1 MHTGIL
7 NGCYSILNEN
17 LFGEVEVE
25 DVSDSDNGYKSFYDS
40 YDYVFCILLH
50 WKNKNGNR
58 TFNGNIYE
66 SLFDILDTSTG
77 RKILNNATERIFGST
92 MAIDDYS
99 CAIISPMLIEEC
111 VPSEEY
117 LDNALNGKPNELD
130 KDLNWAR
137 MNWRFESMMNV
148 GFNSNFMNPREV
160 YRFLQKFGLYT
171 GLFGGN
177 LEAIKFKIIKV
188 DHDTHRT
195 KFTKFIELD
204 RYNVV
209 LYDTI
214 RMLIPENEQIFPS
227 LLKIFAENNG
237 GKFPV
242 IESFMNMCPF
252 WCLSRPLDML
262 QHKQSRKPF
271 GYHSLTKD
279 VLESIVMNDKVAC
292 TELDVRYLKSQEEIS
307 DKNAIR
313 ERLGKVIR
321 TYRQPVFFSF
331 VFDVS
336 LEDSIAVAY
345 LIPNTLMDDG
355 CEVFY
360 IVAVE
365 LSCDARVDEVARFVK
380 PFMLSEN
387 NDEIKRNFVDFVISS
402 IYAKE
407 PGFRGELYRKLSN
420 DNK

>member
-1 MHTGIL
+1 MHTG
-7 NGCYSILNEN
+7 ILNEN

-40 YDYVFCILLH
+40 YDYVFCISLH
-50 WKNKNGNR
+50 WKNKNGDR
-58 TFNGNIYE
+58 TYKGNVYE
-66 SLFDILDTSTG
+66 SSFDILDTSTG

-99 CAIISPMLIEEC
+99 CAIISPMPFEEC
-111 VPSEEY
+111 VPPEEY

-130 KDLNWAR
+130 KDLNWSR
-137 MNWRFESMMNV
+137 MNWRFDSMLNV

-177 LEAIKFKIIKV
+177 LEAKKFKIVKV

-195 KFTKFIELD
+195 KFTKFIDLD

-214 RMLIPENEQIFPS
+214 RMLIPDNEQIFPS

-242 IESFMNMCPF
+242 IESIMNRCSF

-262 QHKQSRKPF
+262 QFTQLRKPF
-271 GYHSLTKD
+271 GYHSFGKD
-279 VLESIVMNDKVAC
+279 VLESIMMNANVSCA
-292 TELDVRYLKSQEEIS
+292 EQEVRNFMSQEEIS

>member
-1 MHTGIL
+1 MHTSLL
-7 NGCYSILNEN
+7 NGSYSILNEN
-17 LFGEVEVE
+17 LFGDVEVE
-25 DVSDSDNGYKSFYDS
+25 DVSDSDNSYKSFYDS
-40 YDYVFCILLH
+40 YDYVFCASLH
-50 WKNKNGNR
+50 WKNMNGDR
-58 TFNGNIYE
+58 TYKGNIYE
-66 SLFDILDTSTG
+66 SSFDILDSSSG
-77 RKILNNATERIFGST
+77 CKILNNATERIFGST

-99 CAIISPMLIEEC
+99 CAIISPMPIEEC

-130 KDLNWAR
+130 EDLNWAR
-137 MNWRFESMMNV
+137 MNWRFDSMLNV

-177 LEAIKFKIIKV
+177 LEAKKFKIIKV
-188 DHDTHRT
+188 DHDTHQT
-195 KFTKFIELD
+195 KFTKFIDLD

-242 IESFMNMCPF
+242 IESIMNKCPF

-262 QHKQSRKPF
+262 QHTQSRKPF
-271 GYHSLTKD
+271 GYHSFSKD
-279 VLESIVMNDKVAC
+279 VLESIMMNSNVAC
-292 TELDVRYLKSQEEIS
+292 AELEVRYLKAQEEIS
-307 DKNAIR
+307 DKNEIR
-313 ERLGKVIR
+313 ECLGKVIR

-345 LIPNTLMDDG
+345 LFPNTLMDDG

-365 LSCDARVDEVARFVK
+365 LSCNASIDEVARFVK

-387 NDEIKRNFVDFVISS
+387 NDKIKRNFGDFVISS
-402 IYAKE
+402 IHTKE
-407 PGFRGELYRKLSN
+407 PRFGEELYRKLSIEI
-420 DNK
+420 K